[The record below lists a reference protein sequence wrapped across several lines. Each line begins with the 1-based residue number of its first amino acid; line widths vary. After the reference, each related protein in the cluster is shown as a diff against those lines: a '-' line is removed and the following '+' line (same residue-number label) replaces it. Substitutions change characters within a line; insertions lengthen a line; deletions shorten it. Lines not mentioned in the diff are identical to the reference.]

1 MSIVIIR
8 GFVLL
13 FTHWIYK
20 DCFRLNLLS
29 SAVSVIGLQ
38 IKK

>member
-1 MSIVIIR
+1 MFIVIIR
-8 GFVLL
+8 FVLL

-20 DCFRLNLLS
+20 NYFRLNLLS
-29 SAVSVIGLQ
+29 SAVSVVDWQ